1 MGLRSPSRSSAEPR
15 TLPPAAPQ
23 VQGWEPQGLEYC
35 VLYWCIGNFRFL
47 QHLPA
52 LGSKAGP
59 DRAPEAVSGLAHCG
73 GPAAPARPIL
83 FAPLRGEALIPGAP
97 HTPPDP
103 GPAGFVSLAVWGRQ
117 RHRELERSQG
127 VGGWAIQS
135 LRPFSSGR
143 LSSGRGGAQGQ
154 AAAVGV
160 KGRAW
165 RMDAGTQQGRD
176 CWHSSQ
182 GATTPRLPAACLCV
196 QPVLPRRTVRQ
207 APEDPWGSRWRMW
220 VCLWERLQGAA
231 RAPGV
236 LSAGQPE
243 TLGHFLLDRDARLGG
258 CFPRLRL
265 PHPLERSHPLHL
277 RPGQGYPPGWLGADR
292 CVPTARPHP

>member
-1 MGLRSPSRSSAEPR
+1 MLH
-15 TLPPAAPQ
+15 
-23 VQGWEPQGLEYC
+23 
-35 VLYWCIGNFRFL
+35 WCIGNFRFL
-47 QHLPA
+47 LHLPA

-59 DRAPEAVSGLAHCG
+59 DRAPEAVSGLAHLG
-73 GPAAPARPIL
+73 GPAAPARPVL

-117 RHRELERSQG
+117 RHRELERCRG

-165 RMDAGTQQGRD
+165 RTDAGTQQGRD
-176 CWHSSQ
+176 RWHSSQ
-182 GATTPRLPAACLCV
+182 VATTPRLPAACLCV

-207 APEDPWGSRWRMW
+207 APGGPLGLQVEDVGVSVGMAAGGSRSPWGTFCWT
-220 VCLWERLQGAA
+220 
-231 RAPGV
+231 
-236 LSAGQPE
+236 E
-243 TLGHFLLDRDARLGG
+243 TLGWEAASHVCVFLTLSSAPIPSTSVPAKAAPQAGWGLTGVS
-258 CFPRLRL
+258 LRPGPIQRTSRGVCADPNRPPFVGTIGHSL
-265 PHPLERSHPLHL
+265 RPHPLPKTLS
-277 RPGQGYPPGWLGADR
+277 
-292 CVPTARPHP
+292 CVPFLLRV